1 MPNRPVPLVL
11 CGPSGMKWAW
21 YGDLTEFAIDTSHKL
36 FCNLSLRPHLRP
48 KTKIFVKS
56 NVKPYVKIIWYFTPR
71 IWEIKPDEAVDGR
84 IWHLPRFLCQPHYQ
98 VDTGCSLDIVFFLKI
113 LKYSGLWPS
122 AVSLCVSVCT
132 HTRRLEHQRCSR
144 TGRVQKNHKIYGK
157 NTIFNELLQFLFLI
171 QQIHST

>member
-84 IWHLPRFLCQPHYQ
+84 VWHLPRILCQPHYQ
-98 VDTGCSLDIVFFLKI
+98 VDTGCSSNIVFFLKM
-113 LKYSGLWPS
+113 LKYSGLWHFSVFP
-122 AVSLCVSVCT
+122 LCPCVYIHVAG
-132 HTRRLEHQRCSR
+132 R
-144 TGRVQKNHKIYGK
+144 TPALQQNWQSSELNIKILRK
-157 NTIFNELLQFLFLI
+157 KHNI
-171 QQIHST
+171 